1 MCIYACVVIYCVG
14 WKMSLELFIKFQIRT
29 DFLFVL
35 VITWLQSFLLQLAFV
50 IFATHQNTNY
60 KFTNL
65 NSEKICL
72 LMTSW
77 ILNSLKWGIF
87 QNSRWKFRYLAELKF
102 LMFHVRV
109 ICNTL
114 DTYLFTEVSKR
125 KYQKIFLNMKPPY
138 CYWLTTQYTCCVATF
153 TKHFSRLSVTFQLKV
168 PVLCWAFNRSGM
180 SSAGKIC
187 CAVCCA
193 VIVLTVVVVGTLIG
207 LAVSGYVWYV
217 FFYFFPN

>member
-14 WKMSLELFIKFQIRT
+14 WKMSLELLIKFQIRT

-35 VITWLQSFLLQLAFV
+35 VTTWLQSFLLQLAFV

-60 KFTNL
+60 TFPKL

-102 LMFHVRV
+102 LMLESSVTLWTPIYLLRYQKESTRKYFWIWNHSNVTYSLH
-109 ICNTL
+109 NTL
-114 DTYLFTEVSKR
+114 
-125 KYQKIFLNMKPPY
+125 
-138 CYWLTTQYTCCVATF
+138 VA
-153 TKHFSRLSVTFQLKV
+153 
-168 PVLCWAFNRSGM
+168 
-180 SSAGKIC
+180 
-187 CAVCCA
+187 
-193 VIVLTVVVVGTLIG
+193 
-207 LAVSGYVWYV
+207 
-217 FFYFFPN
+217 